1 MSRSL
6 PKIIND
12 RPTTRTPGRLATIG
26 HALGNRAS
34 RKARAAAPFFRTG
47 GQFMSLRKLAL
58 CSAVAVA
65 ILAGVA
71 SARTAGRYSYT
82 HPKLGF
88 SLEYSTELTAIDFPN
103 GVELTND
110 TMQTQDRVK
119 IFFTKILTEDK
130 NLPNR
135 EPAYFDRFRAA
146 APGEK
151 LRLSE
156 LGRGTYVKVANL
168 KIDGHPGVRVVYEP
182 APPARPAPMTS
193 GDVGCMP
200 IPDFYVVSVYIRK
213 DGEVWQLMNFSLEE
227 AGVKAG
233 AKTFEEVLRTLKFQP
248 NRAEVYQPRRRT

>member
-1 MSRSL
+1 M
-6 PKIIND
+6 
-12 RPTTRTPGRLATIG
+12 
-26 HALGNRAS
+26 
-34 RKARAAAPFFRTG
+34 
-47 GQFMSLRKLAL
+47 L
-58 CSAVAVA
+58 CSAVALA

-71 SARTAGRYSYT
+71 ASPRAAGAGAHTVARYFYA

-88 SLEYSTELTAIDFPN
+88 SLEYSTELTAINFPN

-110 TMQTQDRVK
+110 AMQTRDRVT
-119 IFFTKILTEDK
+119 IFFTKISTEDK

-168 KIDGHPGVRVVYEP
+168 KVGGYPGVRVVYEP
-182 APPARPAPMTS
+182 APVTRPAPTTS

-200 IPDFYVVSVYIRK
+200 IPDVYAVSVYIRK
-213 DGEVWQLMNFSLEE
+213 DGEVWQLMNVSLDE

-233 AKTFEEVLRTLKFQP
+233 AKTFEEVLSTLKF
-248 NRAEVYQPRRRT
+248 